1 MRATSIGHAGM
12 LIETR
17 QGSILCDPWFEPA
30 FFGSW
35 FVFPRNDR
43 LSEELR
49 AKIEAPDYLYI
60 SHIHADHLDDE
71 FLTHHISR
79 DTTVLIPGFPT
90 RELERILRGYGFRNI
105 LRTHHGKEV
114 DLGDGLTVAIHVE
127 VSISDGPGGDSALM
141 VSDGETR
148 LVNQNDCRTHDLES
162 LAAHGPIDLHW
173 LQYSGAIWYPMV
185 YEETPERMRELVD
198 AKVASQLS
206 RAMRYVESLDARYV
220 VPDAGPPCF
229 LDPELFG
236 VNMITGEEL
245 SIFPDQRVFLE
256 RLRTDWKGNGILAI
270 PGTAIDVTP
279 DSVTV
284 THPLPEAEVEA
295 IFTDKLAYLLDYQ
308 ADYLPW
314 LEAHKATWV
323 APTDDLFERLRDWW
337 EPLLAMAPMLRQ
349 ALGANVLLRTGDL
362 DVLIDFPNGQVRRHA
377 GEEYKYRFE
386 IQRELVETVA
396 AARAVD
402 WSNALF
408 LSCRFRAWREGPF
421 NEYVYN
427 FFKSLSPERMRRTEA
442 EAMRKLAPPSD
453 TDEEIQIGEWMVER
467 YCPHRNAD
475 LTVFGELDGC
485 TLTCTLHGWE
495 FDLEQGGICRSSSD
509 RPLRVRKAD
518 LV

>member
-1 MRATSIGHAGM
+1 M

-35 FVFPRNDR
+35 FVFPRNDQ

-49 AKIEAPDYLYI
+49 AKIEHPDYLYI
-60 SHIHADHLDDE
+60 SHIHADHLDDV
-71 FLTHHISR
+71 FLRNHVAR

-90 RELERILRGYGFRNI
+90 RELERILRGYGFTNI
-105 LRTHHGKEV
+105 LRTHHGKEI

-127 VSISDGPGGDSALM
+127 VSISDGPGGDSALV
-141 VSDGETR
+141 VSDGECR
-148 LVNQNDCRTHDLES
+148 LVNQNDCRTHDLEA

-206 RAMRYVESLDARYV
+206 RAMRYVETLDARYV

-229 LDPELFG
+229 LDPDLFG
-236 VNMITGEEL
+236 VNMITGDEL
-245 SIFPDQRVFLE
+245 SIFPDQRVFLD
-256 RLRTDWKGNGILAI
+256 RLRADWKGNGILAI
-270 PGTAIDVTP
+270 PGTAIDVTA
-279 DSVTV
+279 DGMTI
-284 THPLPEAEVEA
+284 THPMPDAEVER
-295 IFTDKLAYLLDYQ
+295 IFTEKRAYLEAYQ

-314 LEAHKATWV
+314 LAAHKATWV
-323 APTDDLFERLRDWW
+323 APTPDLFERLRDWW
-337 EPLLAMAPMLRQ
+337 EPLLAMAPMLRT
-349 ALGANVLLRTGDL
+349 ALGANVLLRAGEL
-362 DVLIDFPNGQVRRHA
+362 EILIDFPNGQVRRFA
-377 GEEYKYRFE
+377 GEEYRYRFE
-386 IQRELVETVA
+386 IARELVETVA
-396 AARAVD
+396 AQRAVD

-442 EAMRKLAPPSD
+442 EAKRKLDPPSD
-453 TDEEIQIGEWMVER
+453 TDEEIRIGDYLVER

-495 FDLEQGGICRSSSD
+495 FDLDQGGLCRSSSD
-509 RPLRVRKAD
+509 RPIRVRRAD
-518 LV
+518 VSDPAPTAG